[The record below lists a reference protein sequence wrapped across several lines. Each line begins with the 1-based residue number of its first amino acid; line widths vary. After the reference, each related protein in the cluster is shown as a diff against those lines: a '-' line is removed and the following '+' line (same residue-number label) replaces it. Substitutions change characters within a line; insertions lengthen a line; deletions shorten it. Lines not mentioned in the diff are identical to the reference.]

1 MTFPYVNRW
10 MLPSLSPLFSSLS
23 LPVSPLFSLP
33 LSDSPWQDVCSRS
46 RPVLMCGWMTPLK
59 ACLAAAPAIS
69 GSEVF
74 GSLMIDS
81 CQVWHCQPD
90 TVCSN
95 CLLSLPLS
103 SSSLAPRRR
112 VTHAVLKLLSP
123 RVLLQL
129 AAGVHFG
136 VHFGAAL
143 LLSSDDFLV

>member
-10 MLPSLSPLFSSLS
+10 MLPSLSPLSL
-23 LPVSPLFSLP
+23 L
-33 LSDSPWQDVCSRS
+33 LSDLQWQDECSQS
-46 RPVLMCGWMTPLK
+46 EPVLMCGWMTPLK

-74 GSLMIDS
+74 GNVVIDS

-103 SSSLAPRRR
+103 SSPHRAEALRHSRRP
-112 VTHAVLKLLSP
+112 LSP
-123 RVLLQL
+123 LTQ
-129 AAGVHFG
+129 
-136 VHFGAAL
+136 GASATCSWSAL
-143 LLSSDDFLV
+143 TAECTSERPPRSTAIVSWYRTEVCFIL